1 MSLEGLLL
9 SVVIFAL
16 VLIFIGAPL
25 LSRRK
30 LDTVQAAQR
39 QRERLTV
46 YYERVLHNLH
56 DLDEDYATG
65 KLDADDYTQER
76 ELWTQRGIVALKQ
89 LETLD
94 TAHLLADASADTA
107 TIDHDIEQM
116 IEASLAAY
124 KRKTQ
129 A

>member
-1 MSLEGLLL
+1 MSLEGLLF
-9 SVVIFAL
+9 SVVMFAL
-16 VLIFIGAPL
+16 VLVFIGAPL

-39 QRERLTV
+39 QRERLQV
-46 YYERVLHNLH
+46 YYERVLHSLH

-76 ELWTQRGIVALKQ
+76 ELWTQRGIAALKQ
-89 LETLD
+89 LEKLD
-94 TAHLLADASADTA
+94 TAHLLAGASADTA
-107 TIDHDIEQM
+107 TIDRDIEQL
-116 IEASLAAY
+116 IEASIAAY
-124 KRKTQ
+124 KANTQ